1 MWDAP
6 MRCVLKTSLLLTAC
20 LHGALAAQDTSP
32 SEPLNQLFETEWQRT
47 LRDNPRWASQLGDPR
62 YHDQWED
69 LSLDAIERR
78 HLADRRVL
86 SQLGAFDP
94 TQLTDVDRLNLIL
107 FRKSC
112 QWRVTLHSFQPYL
125 FALNQR
131 GGIQNANSLA
141 DSLQFDTIA
150 DYQNWI
156 ERLRSLPVYMHHTI
170 ELLRRGARRGIVHPR
185 IIMRRIP
192 RQIRRQIVANPE
204 QSPFFKPFRDM
215 PDTIDSADQIRLKSA
230 ASKSIRE
237 QVIPA
242 YRTLLAF
249 FEHEYLPAC
258 FEKVGIWQIPRG
270 DEFYAHKVRQFTTT
284 ELTADAIHEI
294 GLKEVKRIRSRMEAI
309 IREISYDGD
318 FSQFLEFLRT
328 DKQFYFSNSNDL
340 IAAYRKFCRR
350 VDPLLPQ
357 LFHRLPRVSYN
368 IEAIPA
374 QLAPD
379 TTTAYYRP
387 PSADGRRA
395 GTYFVNLYRPEVR
408 PKYEIA
414 ALSLHES
421 VPGHHLQLAL
431 AMELEGTP
439 AFRRYTGYTA
449 FVEGWAL
456 YAEKLGEELE
466 VYNTPY
472 QRFGQ
477 LTYEMWRAVRLV
489 VDTGIH
495 SKQWTRQQAIDF
507 FAANT
512 AKTQHDIENEI
523 DRYIAWPGQALAY
536 KIGELKIRQLR
547 QIAESRLEDRFDIRD
562 FHDIILKNGALPLDV
577 LEQQV
582 QRWLELQQER

>member
-1 MWDAP
+1 MP
-6 MRCVLKTSLLLTAC
+6 GVSRSSLLLTVC
-20 LHGALAAQDTSP
+20 LFSGPLTAQDDAT
-32 SEPLNQLFETEWQRT
+32 SEPLNQFFEAEWKRT
-47 LRDNPRWASQLGDPR
+47 LQNNPRWASQLGDAQ

-78 HLADRRVL
+78 HLADRRAL
-86 SQLGAFDP
+86 SQLEKFDP
-94 TQLTDVDRLNLIL
+94 TLLTETDRLNLTL
-107 FRKSC
+107 FRKRS
-112 QWRVTLHSFQPYL
+112 QWAITLHPFQPYL

-131 GGIQNANSLA
+131 GGIQDANSLA
-141 DSLQFDTIA
+141 DSLQFQAIE
-150 DYQNWI
+150 DYHNWI
-156 ERLRSLPVYMHHTI
+156 ERMRSLPVYMQQTI
-170 ELLRRGARRGIVHPR
+170 ELLRLGAKRGIVHPR
-185 IIMRRIP
+185 IIMNRIP
-192 RQIRRQIVANPE
+192 RQIRRQIVATPE
-204 QSPFFKPFRDM
+204 QSPFFKPFRDI
-215 PDTIDSADQIRLKSA
+215 PDSIDASTQTQLKRA

-249 FEHEYLPAC
+249 FETEYLPAC
-258 FEKVGIWQIPRG
+258 LENVGVWQIPG
-270 DEFYAHKVRQFTTT
+270 GQQFYEYKVRQFTTT
-284 ELTADAIHEI
+284 KLTPDEIHNI
-294 GLKEVKRIRSRMEAI
+294 GIREVTRIRSQMEEI
-309 IREISYDGD
+309 IREIAYDGN

-328 DKQFYFSNSNDL
+328 DKQFYFNNANDL
-340 IAAYRKFCRR
+340 IAAYQQFCRK
-350 VDPLLPQ
+350 VDPLLPR
-357 LFHRLPRVSYN
+357 LFHRLPQVAYT

-387 PSADGRRA
+387 PSADGRRV

-408 PKYEIA
+408 PKYEIP

-421 VPGHHLQLAL
+421 VPGHHLQIAL
-431 AMELEGTP
+431 AMEREHMP

-456 YAEKLGEELE
+456 YAEKLGEELQ

-495 SKQWTRQQAIDF
+495 SKKWTRQQAIDY
-507 FAANT
+507 FAEHT

-547 QIAESRLEDRFDIRD
+547 QLAISRLEDRFDIRD
-562 FHDIILKNGALPLDV
+562 FHDIVLRNGAIPLDV

-582 QRWLELQQER
+582 QRWLESTPSR

>member
-1 MWDAP
+1 MRIQRQMWP
-6 MRCVLKTSLLLTAC
+6 LLAMLIFSPT
-20 LHGALAAQDTSP
+20 LVAQDDTTSA
-32 SEPLNQLFETEWQRT
+32 PLNQFFEAEWQRT
-47 LRDNPRWASQLGDPR
+47 LRNHPQWASQLGDPR

-69 LSLDAIERR
+69 LSLDGIERR
-78 HLADRRVL
+78 YLADRRALNELDKFDTPLL
-86 SQLGAFDP
+86 SEADE
-94 TQLTDVDRLNLIL
+94 LNLTL
-107 FRKSC
+107 FRKRYE
-112 QWRVTLHSFQPYL
+112 WAITLHPFRPYL

-131 GGIQNANSLA
+131 GGIQDANSLA
-141 DSLQFDTIA
+141 DSLQFQTVE
-150 DYQNWI
+150 DYRSWL
-156 ERLRSLPVYMHHTI
+156 ERLRKLPVYMQQTI
-170 ELLRRGARRGIVHPR
+170 ELLRLGAKQGIVHPR

-192 RQIRRQIVANPE
+192 RQIRRQIVASPE
-204 QSPFFKPFRDM
+204 QSPFYKPFRDM
-215 PDTIDSADQIRLKSA
+215 PDAIEANQQTQLKNA

-258 FEKVGIWQIPRG
+258 LDQVGVWQIPG
-270 DEFYAHKVRQFTTT
+270 GKQFYEHKVEQFTTT
-284 ELTADAIHEI
+284 NLTPDEVHKI
-294 GLKEVKRIRSRMEAI
+294 GLSEVARIRTQMQDI
-309 IREISYDGD
+309 IREIGFDGD

-328 DKQFYFSNSNDL
+328 DKQFYFSNPNDL
-340 IAAYRKFCRR
+340 IDAYQEFCRK
-350 VDPLLPQ
+350 VDPLLPK
-357 LFHRLPRVSYN
+357 LFHRLPRVSYT
-368 IEAIPA
+368 IEPIPA

-408 PKYEIA
+408 PKYEIP

-421 VPGHHLQLAL
+421 VPGHHLQIAL
-431 AMELEGTP
+431 AMELENLP

-456 YAEKLGEELE
+456 YAEKLGEELQ
-466 VYNTPY
+466 VYQTPY
-472 QRFGQ
+472 ERFGQ

-495 SKQWTRQQAIDF
+495 SKRWTRQQAIDY
-507 FAANT
+507 FAAHT

-547 QIAESRLEDRFDIRD
+547 QVATSRLEDRFNIRD
-562 FHDIILKNGALPLDV
+562 FHRVVLENGAIPLDV
-577 LEQQV
+577 LEQRV
-582 QRWLELQQER
+582 ERWLDGQEP

>member
-1 MWDAP
+1 MSAVS
-6 MRCVLKTSLLLTAC
+6 RSSLLLSVC
-20 LHGALAAQDTSP
+20 LFSGALTAQDDAT
-32 SEPLNQLFETEWQRT
+32 SEPLNQFFEVEWERT
-47 LRDNPRWASQLGDPR
+47 LQDNPRWASQLGDAQ

-78 HLADRRVL
+78 HLTDRRVL
-86 SQLGAFDP
+86 SQLEKFDR
-94 TQLTDVDRLNLIL
+94 TLLTEADRLNLTL
-107 FRKSC
+107 FRKRY
-112 QWRVTLHSFQPYL
+112 QWAITLHPFQPYL

-131 GGIQNANSLA
+131 GGIQDANSLA
-141 DSLQFDTIA
+141 DSLQFDAIE
-150 DYQNWI
+150 DYRNWI
-156 ERLRSLPVYMHHTI
+156 ERMRSLPVYMQQTI
-170 ELLRRGARRGIVHPR
+170 ELLRLGAKRGIVHPR
-185 IIMRRIP
+185 IIMNRIP
-192 RQIRRQIVANPE
+192 RQIRRQIVTTPE
-204 QSPFFKPFRDM
+204 QSPFFKPFRDI
-215 PDTIDSADQIRLKSA
+215 PDSIDAAAQTQLKRA

-258 FEKVGIWQIPRG
+258 LENVGVWQIPG
-270 DEFYAHKVRQFTTT
+270 GQQFYEHKVRQFTTT
-284 ELTADAIHEI
+284 ELTRDEIHNI
-294 GLKEVKRIRSRMEAI
+294 GIREVARIRSQMEEI
-309 IREISYDGD
+309 IREIAYDGD

-328 DKQFYFSNSNDL
+328 DKQFYFNNANDL
-340 IAAYRKFCRR
+340 IAAYQQFCRK
-350 VDPLLPQ
+350 VDPLLPR
-357 LFHRLPRVSYN
+357 LFHRLPQVAYT

-408 PKYEIA
+408 PKYEIP

-421 VPGHHLQLAL
+421 VPGHHLQIAL
-431 AMELEGTP
+431 AMELENMP

-456 YAEKLGEELE
+456 YAEKLGEELQ

-495 SKQWTRQQAIDF
+495 SKKWTRQQAIDY
-507 FAANT
+507 FAAHT

-547 QIAESRLEDRFDIRD
+547 QLAISRLEDRFDIRD
-562 FHDIILKNGALPLDV
+562 FHDIILRNGAIPLDV

-582 QRWLELQQER
+582 QRWLESTPAR

>member
-1 MWDAP
+1 
-6 MRCVLKTSLLLTAC
+6 
-20 LHGALAAQDTSP
+20 
-32 SEPLNQLFETEWQRT
+32 
-47 LRDNPRWASQLGDPR
+47 
-62 YHDQWED
+62 
-69 LSLDAIERR
+69 
-78 HLADRRVL
+78 
-86 SQLGAFDP
+86 
-94 TQLTDVDRLNLIL
+94 
-107 FRKSC
+107 
-112 QWRVTLHSFQPYL
+112 
-125 FALNQR
+125 
-131 GGIQNANSLA
+131 
-141 DSLQFDTIA
+141 
-150 DYQNWI
+150 
-156 ERLRSLPVYMHHTI
+156 
-170 ELLRRGARRGIVHPR
+170 
-185 IIMRRIP
+185 
-192 RQIRRQIVANPE
+192 
-204 QSPFFKPFRDM
+204 
-215 PDTIDSADQIRLKSA
+215 
-230 ASKSIRE
+230 
-237 QVIPA
+237 
-242 YRTLLAF
+242 
-249 FEHEYLPAC
+249 
-258 FEKVGIWQIPRG
+258 
-270 DEFYAHKVRQFTTT
+270 
-284 ELTADAIHEI
+284 LTADAIHQI
-294 GLKEVKRIRSRMEAI
+294 GVREVKRIRSQMEEI

-318 FSQFLEFLRT
+318 FAQFLEFLRT

-340 IAAYRKFCRR
+340 IAAYRQFCRR
-350 VDPLLPQ
+350 VDPLLPR
-357 LFHRLPRVSYN
+357 LFHRLPRVSYT
-368 IEAIPA
+368 IQPIPA

-431 AMELEGTP
+431 AMEREDVP

-495 SKQWTRQQAIDF
+495 SKQWTRQRAIDF

-547 QIAESRLEDRFDIRD
+547 QIAESQLEDRFDIRD
-562 FHDIILKNGALPLDV
+562 FHDVILKNGALPLDV
-577 LEQQV
+577 LEQRV
-582 QRWLELQQER
+582 QRWLEMQKDR